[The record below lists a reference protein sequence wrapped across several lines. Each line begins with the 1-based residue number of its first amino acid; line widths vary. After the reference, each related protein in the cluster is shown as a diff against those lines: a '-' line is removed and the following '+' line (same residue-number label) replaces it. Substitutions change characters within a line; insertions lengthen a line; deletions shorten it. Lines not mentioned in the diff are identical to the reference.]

1 MSERLPA
8 YEIDLFE
15 VRKANFLKEEV
26 LPSAFFADSEY
37 YGATD
42 LQMLLHLGGR
52 YVGDAAGVSGVYYFD
67 ITLNGEATF
76 ACTRCLRGVRIPLE
90 YDGVLEVRTTEN
102 GAESFDEEVWEIAPT
117 RESLDIATYIRESL
131 YLSLPMSVNHG
142 DFGTDPAACD
152 AQMVGYILKE
162 EKGVSLGNIC
172 GEEFA
177 QLAAQLPTTQNERK
191 KKEE

>member
-67 ITLNGEATF
+67 IAFNGEATF

-102 GAESFDEEVWEIAPT
+102 GAESFDEEVWKIAPT

-131 YLSLPMSVNHG
+131 YLSLPMSVSHG

>member
-67 ITLNGEATF
+67 IALNGEAIF

-102 GAESFDEEVWEIAPT
+102 GAESFDEEVWKIAPT

>member
-15 VRKANFLKEEV
+15 VRKADFLKEEV

-37 YGATD
+37 YGASD
-42 LQMLLHLGGR
+42 LQILLHLGAR

-67 ITLNGEATF
+67 IALNGEATF

-102 GAESFDEEVWEIAPT
+102 GAESFDEEVWKIAPT

>member
-1 MSERLPA
+1 
-8 YEIDLFE
+8 
-15 VRKANFLKEEV
+15 
-26 LPSAFFADSEY
+26 
-37 YGATD
+37 
-42 LQMLLHLGGR
+42 
-52 YVGDAAGVSGVYYFD
+52 
-67 ITLNGEATF
+67 
-76 ACTRCLRGVRIPLE
+76 LE

-102 GAESFDEEVWEIAPT
+102 GAESFDEEVWKIAPT

>member
-67 ITLNGEATF
+67 IALNGEATF
-76 ACTRCLRGVRIPLE
+76 ACTRCLHGVRIPLE

-102 GAESFDEEVWEIAPT
+102 GAESFDEEVWKIAPT

>member
-1 MSERLPA
+1 MSDQLPA

-15 VRKANFLKEEV
+15 VRKANFFKDEV
-26 LPSAFFADSEY
+26 LSSAFFADSDY

-42 LQMLLHLGGR
+42 LQMHLRIEGR
-52 YVGDAAGVSGVYYFD
+52 YVGDTGGERGVYYFNIILD
-67 ITLNGEATF
+67 GEATF

-90 YDGVLEVRTTEN
+90 YDGVLEVRTTESDVE
-102 GAESFDEEVWEIAPT
+102 AFDEDVWKIAPA
-117 RESLDIATYIRESL
+117 RESLDIAAYIRESL

-142 DFGTDPAACD
+142 DFGTEPTACD
-152 AQMVGYILKE
+152 AQMVEYILKE

-177 QLAAQLPTTQNERK
+177 QLATQLQATQNERK
-191 KKEE
+191 KREE